1 MSSGLASLPLAH
13 VWYDGKENTS
23 WPTNP
28 ELSNGDRL
36 NGSEAYAMILPY
48 FTTNDMTPMDVHRL
62 GWEQLKMLYPLV
74 CVLQIWNQVLG
85 EKDSLGGF
93 FESFSRFFL
102 ELQLGLLV
110 ETINWSNWQASQF
123 SANLPFHS
131 LYTEKSFTM
140 GDEHFE

>member
-1 MSSGLASLPLAH
+1 MMRTNYLNVKVSQKHAQCLLYKPAYLQVSFRYLQYEHYRYCVPSNVSSGLASLPLAH

-74 CVLQIWNQVLG
+74 
-85 EKDSLGGF
+85 
-93 FESFSRFFL
+93 R
-102 ELQLGLLV
+102 
-110 ETINWSNWQASQF
+110 T
-123 SANLPFHS
+123 
-131 LYTEKSFTM
+131 
-140 GDEHFE
+140 

>member
-1 MSSGLASLPLAH
+1 MMRTNYLNVKVSQKHAQCLLYKPAYLQVSFRYLQYEHYRYCVPSNVSSGLASLPLVH

-74 CVLQIWNQVLG
+74 C
-85 EKDSLGGF
+85 
-93 FESFSRFFL
+93 
-102 ELQLGLLV
+102 
-110 ETINWSNWQASQF
+110 T
-123 SANLPFHS
+123 
-131 LYTEKSFTM
+131 
-140 GDEHFE
+140 